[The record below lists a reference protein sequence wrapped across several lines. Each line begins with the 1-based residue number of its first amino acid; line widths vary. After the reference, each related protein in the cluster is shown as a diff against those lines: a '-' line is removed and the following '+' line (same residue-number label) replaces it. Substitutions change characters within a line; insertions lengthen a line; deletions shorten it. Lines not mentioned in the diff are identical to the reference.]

1 MYTWS
6 NEWTSEEGSED
17 EEIAEC
23 IGIPAS
29 ESLICCKLGVTNDER
44 TENFQLR
51 DVKWAPDGKGLLL
64 VDKDVFCC
72 AFEVE
77 QDDEDGV

>member
-1 MYTWS
+1 M
-6 NEWTSEEGSED
+6 N
-17 EEIAEC
+17 
-23 IGIPAS
+23 
-29 ESLICCKLGVTNDER
+29 GVQKRVLR
-44 TENFQLR
+44 TRRSPNALVSQLVSHPSDPVYVDSSYVQLMIEKFQLR

-77 QDDEDGV
+77 QDDED